1 MCVCLCVCVCVCLY
15 KCMCMFACVCVYAN
29 MCKCVCVCVSVV
41 HASGC
46 LPASLSALQWM
57 SHLWSGSVDAN
68 SKGQLIDDND
78 KDEVDVDAVPVAL

>member
-1 MCVCLCVCVCVCLY
+1 MC
-15 KCMCMFACVCVYAN
+15 A
-29 MCKCVCVCVSVV
+29 SVV
-41 HASGC
+41 HAGEC
-46 LPASLSALQWM
+46 LPVSLSVPQWM